1 MTHIDGF
8 HTWTVGLITPPGRS
22 QGRGLPFSYQVIGVP
37 LLGIVLLCSFVFV
50 KRSLQTY
57 NLITRFS
64 TKFKSS
70 LLLCQGGRKWQL
82 SLLLALGGREVA
94 VQ

>member
-8 HTWTVGLITPPGRS
+8 HTWTAGLITPLGRS

-37 LLGIVLLCSFVFV
+37 LLGTGLLCFFVFV
-50 KRSLQTY
+50 EMSLQTH
-57 NLITRFS
+57 NMTTGFS
-64 TKFKSS
+64 TKFKSN
-70 LLLCQGGRKWQL
+70 LLLCEGRRKWQL